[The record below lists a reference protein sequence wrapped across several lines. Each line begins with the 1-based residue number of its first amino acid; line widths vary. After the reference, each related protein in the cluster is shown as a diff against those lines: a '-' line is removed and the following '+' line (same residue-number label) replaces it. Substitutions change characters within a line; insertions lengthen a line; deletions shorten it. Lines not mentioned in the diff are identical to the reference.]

1 METIIVKESEDTPYV
16 LMDVS
21 NSRLEIKGKSY
32 PENAIVFYKPIFDW
46 VKSLSQKGISKLEV
60 NLEYD
65 YFNSASFKMIFD
77 LLFELEALRETYG
90 LDVNVNWYYEYQ
102 SQDIR
107 EAGVDLSE
115 FIKLP
120 FHITNR

>member
-1 METIIVKESEDTPYV
+1 METIVVKEMEDTPYV

-21 NSRLEIKGKSY
+21 NGVMNIRGKSY

-46 VKSLSQKGISKLEV
+46 LKGLRNVGIGKLEV

-77 LLFELEALRETYG
+77 LLFELEALHETFG
-90 LDVNVNWYYEYQ
+90 IDVKVNWFYDYH

-107 EAGVDLSE
+107 EAGIDLSE

-120 FHITNR
+120 FHITNK